1 MARFNLNGFL
11 DNSRFED
18 FFARFGGGSSD
29 HDHLNGTTGSNT
41 LFGGAKED
49 TLAGMAGN
57 DTLNGG
63 SGADKVWGGS
73 GNDNLAGGTGADLL
87 VGGFG
92 ADRMDGGT
100 GNDVV
105 AEPVGCRRDGRGPG
119 RHDADLRE
127 LKPLR
132 SRRSTIRSPAAPA
145 PTPSASKVMVNAK
158 DEIVAKHVNADGTID
173 WVGVTGENNA
183 THDHWVDGFGNDV
196 IRDFNRAQGDK
207 IEISAHTAE
216 VKSIQHKD
224 SNGDGKNDYSV
235 ITVISQQGN
244 AGAHDEDLLGT
255 ITVYGNLVK
264 QSDIAVTQ
272 TVYGAYEKVGE
283 LADGVAL
290 RTGGRRRAGRWR
302 HRRRPPQRSDGDGQH
317 GHVRLSRKQQDTITN
332 KGRLPALV
340 HQRPVSI
347 QSSPGAG
354 LP

>member
-18 FFARFGGGSSD
+18 FFARFGGGSAD
-29 HDHLNGTTGSNT
+29 HDHLNGTTGGNT

-57 DTLNGG
+57 DMLNGG
-63 SGADKVWGGS
+63 SGADKLWGGS
-73 GNDNLAGGTGADLL
+73 GNDVLLSRSDAGEMVAAQDGKTQIFATETAAFKAVNDTLTGGAGGDTFRFEG
-87 VGGFG
+87 
-92 ADRMDGGT
+92 
-100 GNDVV
+100 
-105 AEPVGCRRDGRGPG
+105 
-119 RHDADLRE
+119 
-127 LKPLR
+127 
-132 SRRSTIRSPAAPA
+132 
-145 PTPSASKVMVNAK
+145 MVNAK

-173 WVGVTGENNA
+173 WNGVTGENGA

-216 VKSIQHKD
+216 VKSIEYKD

-264 QSDIAVTQ
+264 QSDITVTQ
-272 TVYGAYEKVGE
+272 TVYGAYESVGE
-283 LADGVAL
+283 LGAGVHFELEDDGVLA
-290 RTGGRRRAGRWR
+290 GGGT
-302 HRRRPPQRSDGDGQH
+302 DG
-317 GHVRLSRKQQDTITN
+317 GHHNEATAMAN
-332 KGRLPALV
+332 MAMYG
-340 HQRPVSI
+340 
-347 QSSPGAG
+347 
-354 LP
+354 